1 MGMKKILN
9 ISLIA
14 LTIALCF
21 SSCEGYGEYY
31 GENDFSIVYFA
42 KDDVSRSVVMDE
54 FDYIKVGC
62 VLAGK
67 ISNDVDEWFTY
78 EMVDSLVD
86 TSMYTVLP
94 ESMYTVEDNDYKGQA
109 NTVLIAKGEM
119 LGLMKIT
126 LKPEFFNEQLA
137 LDGKYALGFRVVE
150 ASTDSIGK
158 SDHVVSFQYL
168 SNAIGFYNHTGVA
181 LAAAD
186 TLVYT
191 NDDKELT
198 TIAPLGT
205 NSVTS
210 PVLRIGENN
219 LTLELTV
226 DDDNNIVVKSASTSA
241 VALTEDGT
249 GFFDRTN
256 DHNIYLEYT
265 FDADGNTYSAKD
277 TLVFYKR
284 VIDGLI
290 ETDTRFF

>member
-1 MGMKKILN
+1 MKKILN
-9 ISLIA
+9 FSLIA
-14 LTIALCF
+14 LTIVLCF

-42 KDDVSRSVVMDE
+42 LDDVSRSVVMDE

-62 VLAGK
+62 VLGGK
-67 ISNDVDEWFTY
+67 ISNDVDEWFKY

-86 TSMYTVLP
+86 TSKYTILP
-94 ESMYTVEDNDYKGQA
+94 ESMYTMEDNDYNGQV
-109 NTVLIAKGEM
+109 NTIAIEAGEM
-119 LGLMKIT
+119 IGLMKIT
-126 LKPEFFNEQLA
+126 LKPEFFSDEKA
-137 LDGKYALGFRVVE
+137 LEGKYALGFRLLD

-158 SDHVVSFQYL
+158 SEHVVTFQYL

-181 LAAAD
+181 ISASD
-186 TLVYT
+186 TLTYT
-191 NDDKELT
+191 NDDVELT

-210 PVLRIGENN
+210 PVIRLGENE
-219 LTLELTV
+219 LTLEMTV
-226 DDDNNIVVKSASTSA
+226 DADNNIVLTSASESA
-241 VALTEDGT
+241 IALTGNGT
-249 GFFDRTN
+249 GFFDREN
-256 DHNIYLEYT
+256 DHNIYLDYSFE
-265 FDADGNTYSAKD
+265 ADGNTYTAKD